1 MPVIPG
7 IPWLSTQTRH
17 SLSVLIAIRE
27 FHAYQSLLSLYHGG
41 HLGIPLVTNNPGI
54 PDISAIT
61 FIPDILVIPG
71 IPGIPGITFIQ
82 DILVT
87 S

>member
-17 SLSVLIAIRE
+17 SLSVFIAIRE
-27 FHAYQSLLSLYHGG
+27 FYAYQSLLALYHGE
-41 HLGIPLVTNNPGI
+41 HLGIPLITDNSGIPGI

-61 FIPDILVIPG
+61 FIPDILVISG
-71 IPGIPGITFIQ
+71 IPGIPG
-82 DILVT
+82 LL
-87 S
+87 